1 MKKVRVY
8 FVDFWDG
15 FDFYDNIFYILVSF
29 QNWRID

>member
-15 FDFYDNIFYILVSF
+15 FDFYDNIFIFFCLK
-29 QNWRID
+29 NIM